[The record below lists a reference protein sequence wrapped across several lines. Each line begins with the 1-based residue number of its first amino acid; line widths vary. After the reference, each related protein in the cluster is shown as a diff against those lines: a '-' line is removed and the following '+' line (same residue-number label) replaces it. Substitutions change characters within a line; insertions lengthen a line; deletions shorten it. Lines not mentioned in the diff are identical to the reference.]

1 MMLNSG
7 HCLNVNMFMREK
19 VITIINQWSM
29 YVDVFGGLERVLNTN
44 HSSDHNGSYGG
55 ISKLS
60 LAEYGVIYY
69 VH

>member
-1 MMLNSG
+1 
-7 HCLNVNMFMREK
+7 MREK
-19 VITIINQWSM
+19 AITISSNYYSM
-29 YVDVFGGLERVLNTN
+29 LVFGGLERVLNTN
-44 HSSDHNGSYGG
+44 HSSDHNVSYGG

>member
-1 MMLNSG
+1 
-7 HCLNVNMFMREK
+7 MREK
-19 VITIINQWSM
+19 VITISNQWSM
-29 YVDVFGGLERVLNTN
+29 YLDVFGGLERVLNAN
-44 HSSDHNGSYGG
+44 HSSDHKASYGG